1 MLAKRRAV
9 HLTGSTANVSMRLHE
24 PACRHQ
30 QLQGM
35 SSDMAVNVKIPT
47 TLRTFTGGLRSV
59 EAMGSDLQELLTDLE
74 LKYPGLRARLVT
86 QDGELRRFINIYI
99 NDNDIRYQGALG
111 SALTD
116 GDEVTIIPA
125 VAGGA

>member
-1 MLAKRRAV
+1 
-9 HLTGSTANVSMRLHE
+9 
-24 PACRHQ
+24 
-30 QLQGM
+30 
-35 SSDMAVNVKIPT
+35 MAVNVKIPT

-74 LKYPGLRARLVT
+74 LRYPGLRARLVT

-111 SALTD
+111 CALTD